1 MFSGRVVRGEEA
13 AQIGLANQCVPDTSL
28 LDSGLEMARSFLEN
42 SWFTLRADKML
53 INGGLD
59 HTLHEG
65 LIWERENRPG
75 RGPDMSE
82 RMANFG
88 KP

>member
-1 MFSGRVVRGEEA
+1 MGVIADMGYDTTTSAKGWVVRAKELMFSGRVVRGEEA

-53 INGGLD
+53 NGGLD
-59 HTLHEG
+59 HTT
-65 LIWERENRPG
+65 
-75 RGPDMSE
+75 
-82 RMANFG
+82 
-88 KP
+88 